1 MKPATAACGV
11 VVVVVDIV
19 ATAVDSAVADVEWS
33 DLSCWGLQ
41 SSH

>member
-11 VVVVVDIV
+11 VVVVDIV
-19 ATAVDSAVADVEWS
+19 AAAVDSAVADVEWS